1 MVSLGF
7 VKDVSQCPAGTPR
20 VVLGRAAQGGPALR
34 AWRER
39 RRQSVELRWNVAWGS
54 DLGLWAGD
62 MAQAL
67 ADLRWPAWCI
77 DAQAVADA
85 TDAPAGQRLT
95 AWGLA
100 FWAHYRSGADV
111 YLAIGEDGRRAAMR
125 SVDAWTR
132 GFAHVTFAQ
141 RLDIDLQVRQKAEEY
156 KDKPVRRTL
165 NRLFPAL
172 FNRH

>member
-7 VKDVSQCPAGTPR
+7 VKDTAQCPPGTPR
-20 VVLGRAAQGGPALR
+20 VVLGRAAMGGPVLR

-39 RRQSVELRWNVAWGS
+39 RRQSVELRWNVARGGE
-54 DLGLWAGD
+54 LALWARD
-62 MAQAL
+62 MAQAM
-67 ADLRWPAWCI
+67 ADLRWSAWCI

-85 TDAPAGQRLT
+85 TDAPPGQRLT
-95 AWGLA
+95 AWGLE
-100 FWAHYRSGADV
+100 FWRHYTASADV
-111 YLAIGEDGRRAAMR
+111 YVVVGEDGRKAAMR

-132 GFAHVTFAQ
+132 SFAHVRFAQ
-141 RLDIDLQVRQKAEEY
+141 RLDIDLQVRQKAEEL

-172 FNRH
+172 FNRQ